1 MMSAAILLAAVGEQT
16 KVPSVS
22 ADHGSAN
29 TPSFASSLAKQ
40 FQDSELTQGK
50 TSLTASATMS
60 KELRAG
66 TGTKRPEE
74 VEEMPAGL
82 KTGGG
87 ELKTVVTFEGP
98 KLAIA
103 GKAAIPQ
110 LKPAVA
116 QSTKDVEGESRV
128 GEEDSEAT
136 ASSHLA
142 GSLTAPAASD
152 GLAAAP
158 AEAPTPRVDISENK
172 PTSASSEGTLIITQ
186 AVVSPIGL
194 PKEMMARG
202 SVKADKSE
210 ASQKKSPKDIEID
223 VTGKS
228 NNAGVATGNAAGG
241 IAAVA
246 AATPAA
252 GDATANNSGKAV
264 NLNPV
269 ELLPRAGSSG
279 AGVRMTAGGTV
290 RSEAVVS
297 KMGLSDAAATPASQD
312 VPNALPKAATE
323 TEKVN
328 ATSVQVSDGDRTP
341 NSEPGP
347 TVLLAHSAVATVK
360 GIVTATPGL
369 VGAGSPLGGAVTA
382 RVPGGE
388 GSVPSSAVRVP
399 LNEQPGMVT
408 MPMDGAPRM
417 LSATPNALE
426 VGIQDGA
433 HGWVRVRAEMTDG
446 GSVNA
451 LVSAA
456 SPQGQEML
464 HRELP
469 SLTAYLQQEKVTVNS
484 VVVHVPVQAAVEV
497 RDSAGLNGGNDQMA
511 QRGSE
516 GGGQFGERPT
526 SNESERAMKY
536 RTSGVDED
544 GSMQLDRHSVGGG
557 WLSVRA

>member
-1 MMSAAILLAAVGEQT
+1 MMSAAILLAAVGEQA
-16 KVPSVS
+16 KVPSGS
-22 ADHGSAN
+22 ANHGSAD
-29 TPSFASSLAKQ
+29 TPSFASSLVKQ
-40 FQDSELTQGK
+40 FQDSESMQGE
-50 TSLTASATMS
+50 TSSAASATVS
-60 KELRAG
+60 KDLQDA
-66 TGTKRPEE
+66 TGTKRSEE
-74 VEEMPAGL
+74 VEQMATGL
-82 KTGGG
+82 KTGGS
-87 ELKTVVTFEGP
+87 ELKTGVAFESP
-98 KLAIA
+98 KLEIA

-116 QSTKDVEGESRV
+116 QSAKNAEGESRV
-128 GEEDSEAT
+128 GGENSEVTQTSAL
-136 ASSHLA
+136 AVSSTVP
-142 GSLTAPAASD
+142 GASD
-152 GLAAAP
+152 GLTAVP
-158 AEAPTPRVDISENK
+158 VEAPTPRLEISENR
-172 PTSASSEGTLIITQ
+172 PTAASHVGTLVITQ
-186 AVVSPIGL
+186 SALEPVGL

-210 ASQKKSPKDIEID
+210 ASQKKSPKDVEID

-228 NNAGVATGNAAGG
+228 SNVGVDTGNAAGCMASAG
-241 IAAVA
+241 
-246 AATPAA
+246 TPTLAA
-252 GDATANNSGKAV
+252 GDATANNSGKSV
-264 NLNPV
+264 NLSPV
-269 ELLPRAGSSG
+269 EFLPRAGRSG
-279 AGVRMTAGGTV
+279 AGVPMTAGGAV

-297 KMGLSDAAATPASQD
+297 KMGLLDAAATPVSQD

-347 TVLLAHSAVATVK
+347 TVLLTHSAVATVE

-369 VGAGSPLGGAVTA
+369 VGAGSPLGDAVTA

-469 SLTAYLQQEKVTVNS
+469 LLTAYLQQEKVTVNS
-484 VVVHVPVQAAVEV
+484 VVVHVPVQAAVEA
-497 RDSAGLNGGNDQMA
+497 RDSAGLNGGNEQMA

-516 GGGQFGERPT
+516 GGGQSGERPT

-544 GSMQLDRHSVGGG
+544 GLMQLDTHSVGGG